1 VSPYCHVAFGIL
13 TQLRGF
19 SSYEV
24 PKLDMQLSATFQSKP
39 GSMLAANYAVPNA
52 AVVPSLGRNLSGN
65 AANVTVNLVAPGTM
79 YGDRINELDVRVA
92 KTLRY
97 RRLRTL
103 LAIDVYN
110 TLNSSAVLSYN
121 PAFVPGGTWLQPL
134 TIMTPRLIKITGEV
148 DF

>member
-1 VSPYCHVAFGIL
+1 
-13 TQLRGF
+13 
-19 SSYEV
+19 
-24 PKLDMQLSATFQSKP
+24 
-39 GSMLAANYAVPNA
+39 
-52 AVVPSLGRNLSGN
+52 
-65 AANVTVNLVAPGTM
+65 M

-121 PAFVPGGTWLQPL
+121 PAFVPGGTWPQPL